1 MESNTAKNFVLQLGS
16 LIALY
21 VSLTA
26 IITVLF
32 GVINIA
38 FPDAVDS
45 YWQYDSAQSSIR
57 YGIAMLIVFFPTYLV
72 LTRMVNQ
79 VRRTEGQGAY
89 LTLTKWLIYLS
100 LLLGGAI
107 LLGDFV
113 AVILTY
119 LNGEIT
125 TRFLLK
131 AFSLLVVIGAAF
143 TYYIFDAR
151 GYWKDH
157 ETKSKQYGMGVVAVV
172 AVVLFLGF
180 YNNDT
185 PAEVR
190 EMRLDNQQISDL
202 QEMQYR
208 IEEYYRVEA
217 ELPENA
223 TDLFTTGAPAAPE
236 DRAAYEYRVID
247 ETSYELCAT
256 FARSSSNNERTR
268 PVAMPY
274 GENNYNWEHKAGEQ
288 CFKRVVTP
296 NNENAALI
304 ESKLRAAHVEEI

>member
-38 FPDAVDS
+38 FPDAVAG
-45 YWQYDSAQSSIR
+45 YWQYESAQASIR
-57 YGIAMLIVFFPTYLV
+57 YGIALLIVFFPTYIL
-72 LTRMVNQ
+72 LTRLVNQ
-79 VRRTEGQGAY
+79 IRRTEKEGAY

-107 LLGDFV
+107 LLGDLV

-131 AFSLLVVIGAAF
+131 ALTLLAVIGAAF

-151 GYWKDH
+151 GYWK
-157 ETKSKQYGMGVVAVV
+157 EYEAQSKQYGFAVLAVAIGVLV
-172 AVVLFLGF
+172 LGF
-180 YNNDT
+180 YHNET

-190 EMRLDNQQISDL
+190 EMRLDQQQVTDL

-208 IEEYYRVEA
+208 IEEYYRVENV
-217 ELPENA
+217 LPENLA
-223 TDLFTTGAPAAPE
+223 ELFVTGTPTAPE
-236 DRAAYEYRVID
+236 ERADYEYQVLD

-256 FARSSSNNERTR
+256 FSHASTR
-268 PVAMPY
+268 DSEFIRPMTVPF
-274 GENNYNWEHKAGEQ
+274 GKDNYNWDHPAGEH

-296 NNENAALI
+296 NEDREMLI
-304 ESKLRAAHVEEI
+304 E